1 MVNVGHP
8 VQIFINKE
16 LLATAAV
23 ALFVGYAQKHIAET
37 GRFTCVL
44 AGGTTPRSVYELLG
58 KSANGNQVD
67 WQHTY
72 LFWGDE
78 RAVRPDHQDSNYHM
92 VERSLL
98 NHVSIPA
105 ENIFRMRGEIDPM
118 EAARQYESKILQF
131 YSRMI
136 SSSIA
141 DNLQEKT
148 PIFDLVLLGI
158 GTDGHTASLFPGS
171 AALREQERLVVAV
184 NHNQP
189 PPPLVD
195 RLTMTY
201 RLLNHAK
208 QIVFLVSGTGK
219 ANVLSQIL
227 GDEPNLDL
235 PAARIRP
242 AKGNLLWLLDSDA
255 AVGLYA

>member
-1 MVNVGHP
+1 MVNVRQP
-8 VQIFINKE
+8 VQIFLNKE

-23 ALFVGYAQKHIAET
+23 ALFVESAQKHIAET

-58 KSANGNQVD
+58 KSANADQVD

-78 RAVRPDHQDSNYHM
+78 RAVSPDHEDSNYRM
-92 VERSLL
+92 VENSLL
-98 NHVSIPA
+98 NYVPVPA
-105 ENIFRMRGEIDPM
+105 ENIFRMHGEIDPQ
-118 EAARQYESKILQF
+118 EAVRQYESKILQF

-141 DNLQEKT
+141 DNLHGKT
-148 PIFDLVLLGI
+148 PVFDLVLLGI
-158 GTDGHTASLFPGS
+158 GPDGHTASLFPGS
-171 AALREQERLVVAV
+171 AALQEQELLVVAV
-184 NHNQP
+184 EHNQP

-219 ANVLSQIL
+219 ANVLPQIL

-235 PAARIRP
+235 PAACIRP
-242 AKGNLLWLLDSDA
+242 VKGNLLWLLDSDA
-255 AVGLYA
+255 AAGL

>member
-1 MVNVGHP
+1 VLKGWP
-8 VQIFINKE
+8 VHISLNEE
-16 LLATAAV
+16 LLATAAL
-23 ALFVGYAQKHIAET
+23 ALIVGSAQKHIAET

-58 KSANGNQVD
+58 KSANADLVD
-67 WQHTY
+67 WQNTY

-78 RAVRPDHQDSNYHM
+78 RAVPPDHDDSNYRM
-92 VERSLL
+92 VENALL
-98 NHVSIPA
+98 NYVPIPA
-105 ENIFRMRGEIDPM
+105 ENVFRMHGEIDPH

-131 YSRMI
+131 YSGMV
-136 SSSIA
+136 SSKTA
-141 DNLQEKT
+141 DNLHGKT
-148 PIFDLVLLGI
+148 PVFDLVLLGI

-171 AALREQERLVVAV
+171 AALQEQERLVVAV

-201 RLLNHAK
+201 RLINHAK
-208 QIVFLVSGTGK
+208 QIVFLVSGTEK
-219 ANVLSQIL
+219 ASVLPQIL
-227 GDEPNLDL
+227 GDEPNLNL
-235 PAARIRP
+235 PAALVKP

-255 AVGLYA
+255 AAGLES